1 MNPTRERLR
10 RMVDGLPPRSVRRR
24 LALGW
29 AVVTLVVAAA
39 TAPAVGISRDESV
52 YLYAGERYAD
62 WWKEVAVH
70 PMQAWSHLDGAY
82 GVNHEHPGLAK
93 LVYGAT
99 HALLAP
105 DAAGQHGLTSHLQA
119 FRFGAFLFAAL
130 LSVLLALAGHELAGT
145 AGGLLAPALFWLVP
159 RHFFHGH
166 PALLD
171 MPVTALWFATVLS
184 YRRWLSVKPG
194 EPGKTGRSARR
205 FGWGLVT
212 GLAFGAAISV
222 KHNAWFLPPLLLVH
236 FVATHLRRVQR
247 DRLAALA
254 PALPALVVG
263 LGVFVVTWPWLWHDS
278 LPRLRD
284 YFQYHL
290 RHENYPWM
298 YLGQMLRDPPF
309 PVAYPFVVTALTVP
323 AAVLAA
329 MVGGLLHA
337 GSRLLVAIRR
347 PERDAGISGSDELL
361 YLLNGLF
368 SIALIALPQVP
379 HFGGVKHW
387 LPSMPFLAVLGARA
401 LVSAGRTLWPARAAA
416 VTAVLA
422 IFTLAPALAA
432 VVHIHPF
439 GTAAYNELAGGAAG
453 AASLGMQRQFWGDD
467 MVAALDTINAHALP
481 NARVWYQEATR
492 LATVAYQRDGRLR
505 PDLRWAE
512 TAEQADVSV
521 WHHHA
526 EFMDKEFTTW
536 TQFRTAQP
544 VAGVYLDEVPLIE
557 VYARAGAWR

>member
-1 MNPTRERLR
+1 MTLDRLR
-10 RMVDGLPPRSVRRR
+10 RMVDRIPPRSGRRR

-29 AVVTLVVAAA
+29 AVLTLVVAAA
-39 TAPAVGISRDESV
+39 TAPAIGISRDESV
-52 YLYAGERYAD
+52 YLAAGERYAA
-62 WWKEVAVH
+62 WWKEAVARPV
-70 PMQAWSHLDGAY
+70 QAWSDLDAAY
-82 GVNHEHPGLAK
+82 EINHEHPGLAK
-93 LVYGAT
+93 LVYGTT

-105 DAAGQHGLTSHLQA
+105 DAAGRHGLTSHLQG

-130 LSVLLALAGHELAGT
+130 LSALLALAGHELAGIG
-145 AGGLLAPALFWLVP
+145 GGLLAPALFWLVP

-171 MPVTALWFATVLS
+171 LPVTALWFATVFA
-184 YRRWLSVKPG
+184 YRHWQAAQP
-194 EPGKTGRSARR
+194 GRSARR

-236 FVATHLRRVQR
+236 FVVTHLRRVQR

-263 LGVFVVTWPWLWHDS
+263 LGVFVATWPWLWHDT

-284 YFQYHL
+284 YAQFHL
-290 RHENYPWM
+290 RHENYPWL
-298 YLGQMLRDPPF
+298 YLGRMLRDPPF
-309 PVAYPFVVTALTVP
+309 PIAYPFVVTALTVP

-337 GSRLLVAIRR
+337 GSRLVEAIRR
-347 PERDAGISGSDELL
+347 PGHTEELSGSDELL

-401 LVSAGRTLWPARAAA
+401 LVSAGRTLWPERGAA

-422 IFTLAPALAA
+422 LFTLAPGLAA

-453 AASLGMQRQFWGDD
+453 AASLGMQRQFWGDN

-481 NARVWYQEATR
+481 GARVWYQEATW

-512 TAEQADVSV
+512 RPEEADVSV